1 MVSVITRINKV
12 AHKAK
17 VKEAFANVV
26 VASLHF
32 NFYSLNENLQRNDA
46 RKGNFQKIGKQLMS
60 YPFLRRAAS

>member
-26 VASLHF
+26 VVSLHF
-32 NFYSLNENLQRNDA
+32 YSLIMRTYKEMMQEKVTFRRLEN
-46 RKGNFQKIGKQLMS
+46 S
-60 YPFLRRAAS
+60 